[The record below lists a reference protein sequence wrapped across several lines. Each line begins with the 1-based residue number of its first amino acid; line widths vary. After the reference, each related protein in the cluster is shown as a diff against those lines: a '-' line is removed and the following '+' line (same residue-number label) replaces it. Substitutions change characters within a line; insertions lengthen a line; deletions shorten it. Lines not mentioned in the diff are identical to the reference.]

1 MSANE
6 RSITDGVV
14 DTTAPVVLSPASN
27 YLSNGYGL
35 KSWLLTLDHKRIA
48 LLYLVTV
55 SFFFLLGGVYA
66 VLIRLELLTPPGD
79 LVSSQTYNKLFT
91 QHGVIMV
98 FFFLIPSIPTV
109 FGNFLI
115 PLMIGAKDLAFPRL
129 NLLSYYLYLAGG
141 LLAVFA
147 MLAGGVDT
155 GWTFYPP
162 YSSHYSHTYVTL
174 TAAGIFVT
182 GFSSILTGL
191 NFMVTIHTM
200 RAPGMTWFRLPLF
213 VWAHYATSLV
223 QVVATPVLAVTLVA
237 LAFERLAG
245 VGIFDARL
253 GGDPVLFQHMF
264 WFYSHPA
271 VYIMILP
278 AQGVVSELIATFS
291 RKNIFGYRF
300 VAFASIAIAVFG
312 FLVWGH
318 HMFVS
323 GQSIYAATI
332 FSFLSYAVSVPSAIK
347 VFNWSMTLIRGSI
360 SYDAPMLYALGF
372 LGLFILGG
380 MTGLFLAA
388 MGVDVHVH
396 DTYFVVAH
404 FHYIMVG
411 GTLLAYMGALHF
423 WWPKMFGRMYPEAW
437 ARFAALIIFLGFNL
451 TFFPQFL
458 LGYLGMPRRYHT
470 YPPEFQVL
478 HVLSSAGASILGV
491 GLLIPLIYFVGSL
504 GKRQKAPADPWMAT
518 GLEWRV
524 PSPPPTENFADAPVV
539 TWNAYEFRPVE
550 ETRVFG
556 QVSPGDP
563 PDVSTA
569 GKEPDS
575 LEGDG

>member
-1 MSANE
+1 MSAIE
-6 RSITDGVV
+6 RSITNPPAEQVARPV
-14 DTTAPVVLSPASN
+14 DMPGAN
-27 YLSNGYGL
+27 YLNNGYGL
-35 KSWLLTLDHKRIA
+35 KSWLLTVDHKRIA
-48 LLYLVTV
+48 LLYLGTV
-55 SFFFLLGGVYA
+55 SFFFLLGGLYA
-66 VLIRLELLTPPGD
+66 VLIRLELATPQGD
-79 LVSSQTYNKLFT
+79 MVSSQTYNRLFT

-109 FGNFLI
+109 FGNFLL
-115 PLMIGAKDLAFPRL
+115 PLMIGAKDVAFPKI

-141 LLAVFA
+141 LLAIFA
-147 MLAGGVDT
+147 LLAGGLDT

-162 YSSHYSHTYVTL
+162 YSSHYAHTFVTL
-174 TAAGIFVT
+174 AVT
-182 GFSSILTGL
+182 GVFINGFSSILTGL
-191 NFMVTIHTM
+191 NFIVTIHAM

-213 VWAHYATSLV
+213 VWAQYATALV
-223 QVVATPVLAVTLVA
+223 QVLGTPVLAITLVTLVV
-237 LAFERLAG
+237 ERAMGIG
-245 VGIFDARL
+245 VFDARM

-278 AQGVVSELIATFS
+278 AQGVMSELIATFS
-291 RKNIFGYRF
+291 RKNIFGYKF

-323 GQSIYAATI
+323 GQSVFTGLV
-332 FSFLSYAVSVPSAIK
+332 FSFLSFAVAVPSAVK
-347 VFNWSMTLIRGSI
+347 VFNWSMTLVRGSI

-380 MTGLFLAA
+380 MTGLHLAA
-388 MGVDVHVH
+388 TGIDIHLH
-396 DTYFVVAH
+396 DTYFVLAH

-411 GTLLAYMGALHF
+411 GSLLGYLGALHF

-437 ARFAALIIFLGFNL
+437 ARFAALVVFIGFNL
-451 TFFPQFL
+451 TFFPQFI
-458 LGYLGMPRRYHT
+458 LGHLGMPRRYHS
-470 YPPEFQVL
+470 YPAEFQVL

-491 GLLIPLIYFVGSL
+491 GLMIPLIYFVWSL
-504 GKRQKAPADPWMAT
+504 KSGALAPADPWLAT

-524 PSPPPTENFADAPVV
+524 ASPPPTENFRGTPVV

-550 ETRVFG
+550 ETRVVG
-556 QVSPGDP
+556 RTSPEDR
-563 PDVSTA
+563 PDVSGA
-569 GKEPDS
+569 PPR
-575 LEGDG
+575 